1 MANRK
6 VYHVTPNPGGGW
18 QGKAEGAQRASVVAD
33 NKEEVVERTT
43 ELARN
48 QMPSQVIIHK
58 SDGTI
63 QDERTYQD
71 DPSPPE
77 G

>member
-1 MANRK
+1 MPNRK
-6 VYHVTPNPGGGW
+6 IYHVTPNPNGGW
-18 QGKAEGAQRASVVAD
+18 QGKAEGAERASVVSD

-58 SDGTI
+58 QDGTI

-71 DPSPPE
+71 DPRRTE